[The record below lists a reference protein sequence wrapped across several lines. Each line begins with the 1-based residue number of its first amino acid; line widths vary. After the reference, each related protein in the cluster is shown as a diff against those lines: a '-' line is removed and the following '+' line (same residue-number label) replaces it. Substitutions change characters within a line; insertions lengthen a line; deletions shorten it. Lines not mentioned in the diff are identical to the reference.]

1 MVMRLGDH
9 EVTLLNFDGPYLMQ
23 PRLRSHADRWVDLA
37 DIPGTNLLCA
47 EDALAEIRR
56 RLPAGC
62 GRGITF
68 IGSGNYH
75 YVTFLLLE
83 KINRPFALLLF
94 DHHSDMQG
102 GRGGFGLL
110 SCGNWVARAMERLPM
125 LQEVHI
131 VGADDEEAGD
141 KPPIGDSIRFWP
153 ADTGPEELASA
164 LEGRDVYISIDKDVL
179 NRESAVTNWDQG
191 NMPLRRLRGLLR
203 AVTRRARV
211 LGVDVCGECPA
222 KSTDLWR
229 LAFAH
234 RRNEKANLA
243 ILDALESA

>member
-1 MVMRLGDH
+1 M
-9 EVTLLNFDGPYLMQ
+9 LNFDGPYLMQ
-23 PRLRSHADRWVDLA
+23 PRLRRHADRWVELG

-47 EDALAEIRR
+47 EEALAEIRR
-56 RLPAGC
+56 RLPAGR

-75 YVTFLLLE
+75 YVTLLLLE
-83 KINRPFALLLF
+83 KIDRPFALVLF
-94 DHHSDMQG
+94 DRHADILG
-102 GRGGFGLL
+102 GRGGLGLL
-110 SCGNWVARAMERLPM
+110 SCGNWVAMAMDRLPM

-131 VGADDEEAGD
+131 VGADDEDVRGT
-141 KPPIGDSIRFWP
+141 PPSRGRIRFWP
-153 ADTGPEELASA
+153 AESDPERLASA
-164 LEGRDVYISIDKDVL
+164 LDGLDVYISIDKDVL

-191 NMPLRRLRGLLR
+191 EMPLGRLRDLLR

-211 LGVDVCGECPA
+211 IGVDVCGECPA
-222 KSTDLWR
+222 SSTDLWR
-229 LAFAH
+229 PVFAH

>member
-1 MVMRLGDH
+1 MGLGNH
-9 EVTLLNFDGPYLMQ
+9 EVTMLNFDGPYLMQ
-23 PRLRSHADRWVDLA
+23 PRLRRHADRWVELG

-47 EDALAEIRR
+47 EEALAEIRR
-56 RLPAGC
+56 RLPANR

-75 YVTFLLLE
+75 YVTLLLLE
-83 KINRPFALLLF
+83 KIDRPFALVLF
-94 DHHSDMQG
+94 DRHSDMQG
-102 GRGGFGLL
+102 GRGGWGLL
-110 SCGNWVARAMERLPM
+110 SCGNWVALAMERLPM
-125 LQEVHI
+125 LREVHI
-131 VGADDEEAGD
+131 VGAEDEEAGG
-141 KPPIGDSIRFWP
+141 ISESGDNIRFWP
-153 ADTGPEELASA
+153 SDTRPEELALA

-191 NMPLRRLRGLLR
+191 EMPIGRLRGLLR
-203 AVTRRARV
+203 ALTRRARII
-211 LGVDVCGECPA
+211 GVDVCGECPA

-229 LAFAH
+229 PAFAH